1 MINPGETMDGEI
13 TCQKIKA
20 KDGKPIVT
28 ITGYRKKLEALPQN
42 MTRLWVPAFAS
53 PAQQC
58 LES

>member
-1 MINPGETMDGEI
+1 MDGEN

-20 KDGKPIVT
+20 KDGKTLVT